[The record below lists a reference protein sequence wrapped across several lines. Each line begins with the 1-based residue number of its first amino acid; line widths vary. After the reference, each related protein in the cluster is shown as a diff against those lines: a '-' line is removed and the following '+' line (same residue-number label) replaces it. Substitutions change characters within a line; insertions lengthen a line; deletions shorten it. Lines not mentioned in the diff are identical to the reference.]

1 MSYISKDVILNGSYQ
16 VIDMVNMGYY
26 CVIFSALD
34 LKSNTTAAV
43 KNLKCEGEGDLKAE
57 YDNLML
63 LAPFNYSPTP
73 LAFGAVPDEISF
85 YVLSMEGQSLFELK
99 ANNNSNKF
107 SEVTTS
113 LLLFHSLVAL
123 KSIHEAGIVHGDVTV
138 MNIGVPKSLGKG
150 RIIYYDFGCS
160 IPINPISC
168 SRDISNLLMVTGLVS
183 KENRTL
189 SECRDAF
196 ENEPSTTMETL
207 IEMVSKETMFDPEA
221 AFDWELE

>member
-1 MSYISKDVILNGSYQ
+1 
-16 VIDMVNMGYY
+16 MVNMGYY

-34 LKSNTTAAV
+34 LESNTKVAV
-43 KNLKCEGEGDLKAE
+43 KNLKCEGEGNLKAE

-73 LAFGAVPDEISF
+73 LAFGAVPDDISF
-85 YVLSMEGQSLFELK
+85 YATNYQRSK
-99 ANNNSNKF
+99 
-107 SEVTTS
+107 S
-113 LLLFHSLVAL
+113 LLFFHSLVAL

-150 RIIYYDFGCS
+150 RIIYYDFGYS
-160 IPINPISC
+160 IPIEPISC
-168 SRDISNLLMVTGLVS
+168 SRDISNLLMVTGRVS

-196 ENEPSTTMETL
+196 ENEPSTTVETL
-207 IEMVSKETMFDPEA
+207 IEMVSEETMFDLEA
-221 AFDWELE
+221 AFD